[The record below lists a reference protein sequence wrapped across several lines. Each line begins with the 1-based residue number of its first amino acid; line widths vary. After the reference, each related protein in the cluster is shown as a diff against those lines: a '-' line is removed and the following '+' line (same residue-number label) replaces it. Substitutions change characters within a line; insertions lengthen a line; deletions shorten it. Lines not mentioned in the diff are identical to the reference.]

1 MLNRILPLLSLLLL
15 TACSQVSDQSP
26 LHTTSASL
34 PDYQQADFQTYL
46 SDTRTWLE
54 QQRVFVS
61 ADKQAELDA
70 NMPYELPPADGL
82 PPRKAVLLVHGLGDS
97 PFFFR
102 DISQA
107 LSQQGFLVRTL
118 LLPGHGSRPA
128 DLMLA
133 DADDWQA
140 AVSHHTRLLQQ
151 QFDEIWLGGFSTGAN
166 LVTSEAIRNDDVSG
180 LLLFSPAIVPESAM
194 THLLPVANLFSN
206 WLDLE
211 ASDGNY
217 TRYGSL
223 TTNGA
228 TQYYYTTRQVRQQ
241 LAQHSYNKP
250 VLMALSADDS
260 VVDSEAVKTL
270 FEQRFSNPASKL
282 FWFGET
288 TETADSRVETLT
300 SHLPQLQIS
309 NFSHM
314 SLLFAANNPFYGRNG
329 SQRICENGQ
338 TEAAEQ
344 ACPNSNDLWYS
355 NWGYQEPDKVH
366 ARLTWNPYFD
376 ELVKGMEAVTS
387 GDQQA
392 SR

>member
-1 MLNRILPLLSLLLL
+1 MLKSITLLTTLLLL
-15 TACSQVSDQSP
+15 ISCSQVSNQNP
-26 LHTTSASL
+26 LHTASAAL
-34 PDYQQADFQTYL
+34 PEHRQSDFQSYL

-61 ADKQAELDA
+61 ADKQAELNA
-70 NMPYELPPADGL
+70 NMPYELPPADGQ
-82 PPRKAVLLVHGLGDS
+82 PPQKAVLLVHGLGDS

-102 DISQA
+102 DIGA
-107 LSQQGFLVRTL
+107 ELSKQGFLVRTL

-133 DADDWQA
+133 DSDEWQE

-151 QFDEIWLGGFSTGAN
+151 QVGEVWLGGFSTGAN
-166 LVTSEAIRNDDVSG
+166 LVTSEALSNDDISG

-194 THLLPVANLFSN
+194 THLLPVVNLLSD
-206 WLDLE
+206 WLDQE
-211 ASDGNY
+211 SSDGNY

-241 LAQHSYNKP
+241 LVENTYDKP
-250 VLMALSADDS
+250 VLIALSADDS
-260 VVDSEAVKTL
+260 VVDSEAVKSL
-270 FEQRFSNPASKL
+270 FEQRFNNPASKL

-288 TETADSRVETLT
+288 TETTDSRIEVLT
-300 SHLPQLQIS
+300 SRLPQLQIS

-329 SQRICENGQ
+329 SHRICENGQ
-338 TEAAEQ
+338 TEAAEKL
-344 ACPNSNDLWYS
+344 CPDSNDLWYS
-355 NWGYQEPDKVH
+355 NWGYQEADKVH

-376 ELVKGMEAVTS
+376 RLVSSIKQVTS
-387 GDQQA
+387 A
-392 SR
+392 K

>member
-1 MLNRILPLLSLLLL
+1 M
-15 TACSQVSDQSP
+15 A
-26 LHTTSASL
+26 
-34 PDYQQADFQTYL
+34 
-46 SDTRTWLE
+46 
-54 QQRVFVS
+54 
-61 ADKQAELDA
+61 
-70 NMPYELPPADGL
+70 
-82 PPRKAVLLVHGLGDS
+82 
-97 PFFFR
+97 
-102 DISQA
+102 QA
-107 LSQQGFLVRTL
+107 LSQQGFLVRTIL
-118 LLPGHGSRPA
+118 LSGHGSRPA

-133 DADDWQA
+133 DSDEWQTM
-140 AVSHHTRLLQQ
+140 VSHHTQLLQQ
-151 QFDEIWLGGFSTGAN
+151 QVSEVWLGGFSTGAN
-166 LVTSEAIRNDDVSG
+166 LATSEALNNDDVSG

-206 WLDLE
+206 WLDQE
-211 ASDGNY
+211 APDGNY

-241 LAQHSYNKP
+241 LADSTYDKP

-282 FWFGET
+282 FWFGKT
-288 TETADSRVETLT
+288 TEPTDPRIEILT
-300 SHLPQLQIS
+300 SHLPQQRIS

-329 SQRICENGQ
+329 SHRICENGQ

-355 NWGYQEPDKVH
+355 NWGYQEANKVH

-376 ELVKGMEAVTS
+376 RLVSGIETVTAA
-387 GDQQA
+387 DQQA

>member
-1 MLNRILPLLSLLLL
+1 MLKRIFPLLTLLLL
-15 TACSQVSDQSP
+15 SACTQVSEQSP
-26 LHTTSASL
+26 LHTASATL
-34 PDYQQADFQTYL
+34 PEYRQTDFQTYIQ
-46 SDTRTWLE
+46 DTRTWLE

-70 NMPYELPPADGL
+70 NTPYELPPANGL
-82 PPRKAVLLVHGLGDS
+82 PPRKGILLVHGLGDS

-133 DADDWQA
+133 DADEWQA

-151 QFDEIWLGGFSTGAN
+151 QVDEVWLGGFSTGAN
-166 LVTSEAIRNDDVSG
+166 LATSEALSNDDVSG

-206 WLDLE
+206 WLDQDS
-211 ASDGNY
+211 SDGNY

-241 LAQHSYNKP
+241 LAKSTYKKP
-250 VLMALSADDS
+250 VLIALSADDS

-270 FEQRFSNPASKL
+270 FEQRFSNPDSKL

-288 TETADSRVETLT
+288 AAPADPRIKVLASQ
-300 SHLPQLQIS
+300 LPQLQIS

-329 SQRICENGQ
+329 SHRVCENGQ
-338 TEAAEQ
+338 TEAAERL
-344 ACPNSNDLWYS
+344 CPASNDLWYS
-355 NWGYQEPDKVH
+355 NWGYQEAGKVH
-366 ARLTWNPYFD
+366 ARLTWNPYFE
-376 ELVKGMEAVTS
+376 ELVSGMASVTS
-387 GDQQA
+387 A
-392 SR
+392 NL